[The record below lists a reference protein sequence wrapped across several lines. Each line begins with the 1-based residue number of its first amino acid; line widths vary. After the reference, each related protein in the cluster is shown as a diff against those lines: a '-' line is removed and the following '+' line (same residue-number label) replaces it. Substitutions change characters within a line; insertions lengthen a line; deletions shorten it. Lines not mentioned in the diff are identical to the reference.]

1 MTLSLLSGRVARSS
15 TSGTATQVGGR
26 TGSPLPGPFFLADAD
41 CRTLLGARE
50 DWWERAACR
59 GIDVD
64 VFYPLPN
71 DRVAEARA
79 LLVCAQ
85 CPIRAR
91 CRRYAISNRETYGI
105 WGGMTEQQRAAL
117 LRRRPAASQRR

>member
-1 MTLSLLSGRVARSS
+1 
-15 TSGTATQVGGR
+15 
-26 TGSPLPGPFFLADAD
+26 
-41 CRTLLGARE
+41 
-50 DWWERAACR
+50 
-59 GIDVD
+59 
-64 VFYPLPN
+64 YPLPN
-71 DRVAEARA
+71 DEVAAARA

-91 CRRYAISNRETYGI
+91 CRRYAIGNREPYGI